1 MTAEEHAKYN
11 KTHKLV
17 EQARPVW
24 NYENEFTE
32 KGREFPV
39 TFVICQKN
47 TKSTI
52 QLALESIYRFY
63 PDVNVVV
70 MDDNSTDN
78 SVLYLQY
85 MLLMKP
91 NLKVYW
97 NKGEVFG
104 HGNAMHFG
112 ICEFVKTE
120 FVMMMDSDVIITRG
134 GFLQEMMDVYKTN
147 PKLYGIGTLQI
158 SSYKNNGGEPI
169 DIADIVPYGSPNL
182 CMYHTATYLE
192 LPQALTDGT
201 PLILNNKGAMDA
213 GLEIAYY
220 PTDKYSLH
228 IGGHGWATIPT
239 IWIDDADVKLRPFL
253 TMIVSSDTI
262 TNIIQ
267 NDTDF
272 DVVFT
277 APKVQ
282 KEVIFT
288 DGSEK
293 KSINNNLYGIRFNIS
308 GEYIVDCSSGLIAGS
323 LPNDFVTEL
332 KKKVVEEKA
341 PDIIDVYGMKCYR
354 RRYFQKV
361 NCLQ

>member
-1 MTAEEHAKYN
+1 MTTEEHIEYG

-17 EQARPVW
+17 EQARPIW

-32 KGREFPV
+32 RGREYPV

-63 PDVNVVV
+63 PDVNVIV
-70 MDDNSTDN
+70 MDDNSNDD

-91 NLKVYW
+91 NLRVYW
-97 NKGEVFG
+97 NKGELFG
-104 HGNAMHFG
+104 HGNAMDFA
-112 ICEFVKTE
+112 ICELVKTE

-134 GFLQEMMDVYKTN
+134 GFLEQMLNSYSTN

-169 DIADIVPYGSPNL
+169 DIPDIVPYGSPNL
-182 CMYHTATYLE
+182 CMYHVPTYLE
-192 LPQALTDGT
+192 LPPALTDGT
-201 PLILNNKGAMDA
+201 PLILNNKGARDA

-253 TMIVSSDTI
+253 TIVKRRDSDMVFLSD
-262 TNIIQ
+262 
-267 NDTDF
+267 DTDY

-277 APKVQ
+277 SYIVK
-282 KEVIFT
+282 KEVVFT
-288 DGSEK
+288 DGSPK
-293 KSINNNLYGIRFNIS
+293 KEIDNWLYPIRFNIH
-308 GEYIVDCSSGLIAGS
+308 GEYILDLSNSALMNLEYDFLIQ
-323 LPNDFVTEL
+323 L
-332 KKKVVEEKA
+332 KKKVIEEQA
-341 PDIIDVYGMKCYR
+341 PDIVEVYGKKCYR

-361 NCLQ
+361 NCLA